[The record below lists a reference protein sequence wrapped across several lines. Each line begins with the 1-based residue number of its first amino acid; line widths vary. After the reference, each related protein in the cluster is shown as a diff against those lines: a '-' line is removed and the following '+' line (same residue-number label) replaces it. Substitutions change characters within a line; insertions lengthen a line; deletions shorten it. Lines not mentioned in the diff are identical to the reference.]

1 MKFRAYEYSPDHR
14 SGLDLTPDG
23 ALEIKDNLD
32 LQFHLRLE
40 PNQSSYFGLVF
51 RMIFG
56 EQNIDLMHKPD
67 PDSDDPNNF
76 HLILGDQ
83 TSKKIAF
90 QIPIEELMNDWL
102 HLRFELDFRKEK
114 IVCFVNEKAL
124 EDDLININSKEGFH
138 LMFGAH
144 NFSPRL
150 RSNDIPGMIIRDV
163 EVKSSDKF
171 SYKWPLNEIEGTR
184 VHSEPQGQDGFATD
198 PEWLLKRHNTW
209 KKRLELEL
217 DGVIKMAYDARK
229 DNLYIVT
236 QDQMIVYDVVSKLSH
251 SIELA
256 APSPVSVITELIFDT
271 ISNSLICYSL
281 DNQYIST
288 FDFETKQFSSYS
300 PGELDETVYW
310 HHNRFVAPD
319 GTLISLGGYGHFT
332 YKNSLLAWDPETEQF
347 QNLTF
352 SGTFHP
358 RYLAG
363 AGYNS
368 KDGQYYVL
376 GGYGS
381 ESGEQTESP
390 DYYYDIVR
398 FNLADRCFSTVY
410 EFTDTQM
417 EFCFASSLVFDEAN
431 NMYALS
437 FSKYQ
442 FDNQL
447 QLVRI
452 SLDKPELI
460 QLGNAI
466 DYSFLDISSQ
476 ADLFYCQRTA
486 ELIAVSSYNADNSSS
501 LSLHSI
507 AFPLQLFISQTV
519 SPDQGKPSILWYL
532 GGALLVLIAA
542 FIAIRRAKKRD
553 EHPQEAKP
561 AAAKHEIIQK
571 PKENSI
577 ILFGGFQ
584 VIDKS
589 GKDITAKFTPLP
601 KKLFLFILLHSLRNN
616 KGVSSNTMYETFWFD
631 KSVESARNNRAVN
644 IVKLKSL
651 LENVD
656 TASISKETGYWKLDF
671 DPSLLYVDY
680 LAYLQIVN
688 SGSEP
693 TREDMVSLLNIVEN
707 KPFLNN
713 TNADWLDPYKSEVSN
728 QIIDTF
734 LKYLENSE
742 DDPEFLLHLTKCIFI
757 FDAVS
762 EEALRV
768 QCRLLIKQGKH
779 SLARQA
785 YSSFIHE
792 YKQLYDE
799 DYGLSF
805 SQVIDET

>member
-1 MKFRAYEYSPDHR
+1 
-14 SGLDLTPDG
+14 
-23 ALEIKDNLD
+23 
-32 LQFHLRLE
+32 
-40 PNQSSYFGLVF
+40 
-51 RMIFG
+51 
-56 EQNIDLMHKPD
+56 
-67 PDSDDPNNF
+67 
-76 HLILGDQ
+76 
-83 TSKKIAF
+83 
-90 QIPIEELMNDWL
+90 
-102 HLRFELDFRKEK
+102 
-114 IVCFVNEKAL
+114 
-124 EDDLININSKEGFH
+124 
-138 LMFGAH
+138 
-144 NFSPRL
+144 
-150 RSNDIPGMIIRDV
+150 
-163 EVKSSDKF
+163 
-171 SYKWPLNEIEGTR
+171 
-184 VHSEPQGQDGFATD
+184 
-198 PEWLLKRHNTW
+198 
-209 KKRLELEL
+209 
-217 DGVIKMAYDARK
+217 
-229 DNLYIVT
+229 
-236 QDQMIVYDVVSKLSH
+236 
-251 SIELA
+251 
-256 APSPVSVITELIFDT
+256 
-271 ISNSLICYSL
+271 
-281 DNQYIST
+281 
-288 FDFETKQFSSYS
+288 
-300 PGELDETVYW
+300 
-310 HHNRFVAPD
+310 
-319 GTLISLGGYGHFT
+319 
-332 YKNSLLAWDPETEQF
+332 
-347 QNLTF
+347 
-352 SGTFHP
+352 
-358 RYLAG
+358 
-363 AGYNS
+363 
-368 KDGQYYVL
+368 
-376 GGYGS
+376 
-381 ESGEQTESP
+381 
-390 DYYYDIVR
+390 
-398 FNLADRCFSTVY
+398 
-410 EFTDTQM
+410 
-417 EFCFASSLVFDEAN
+417 
-431 NMYALS
+431 
-437 FSKYQ
+437 
-442 FDNQL
+442 
-447 QLVRI
+447 
-452 SLDKPELI
+452 LI

-651 LENVD
+651 LENVN